1 MNLRQLKYFV
11 RVVEAANMTRA
22 ADELRIAQPALGMQI
37 KQLEEGLGVA
47 LLTRHSRGVS
57 PTAAGE
63 KLFRRAVEI
72 LDLLEL
78 ARREVREDAR
88 EAVRFGLTPSLMQI
102 IGPEL
107 LLLVSERAPQ
117 LVLSLTE
124 EMSHLLVDSLHRA
137 DLDLVL
143 AYEVPDL
150 PGFWKRAIYQED
162 LVLVTAAG
170 DMAAGDPAA
179 GQADQPPVTF
189 AQALARPLILP
200 EARDGVRSLVEKTAA
215 EHGLPVRLE
224 HEVRSI
230 SGIKTLVARGSAAG
244 ILPYGT
250 VLAEVSAGTLTAQP
264 IVTPALRRT
273 LYLAGSRKAGQL
285 ASLPT
290 IRAAVASAMRT
301 LSAAMLGLGQPLSA
315 SEPSQN
321 A

>member
-22 ADELRIAQPALGMQI
+22 ADELRLAQPALGMQI

-72 LDLLEL
+72 LDLVEL
-78 ARREVREDAR
+78 ARREVCEDAR

-137 DLDLVL
+137 DLDLIL

-170 DMAAGDPAA
+170 ERAA

-215 EHGLPVRLE
+215 EHGLPVRLA

-250 VLAEVSAGTLTAQP
+250 VLAEVSAGTLFAQP
-264 IVTPALRRT
+264 IVAPALRRT

-285 ASLPT
+285 AALPT
-290 IRAAVASAMRT
+290 IRAAVGAAMRT
-301 LSAAMLGLGQPLSA
+301 LSAAMLGLGQPLPA

>member
-1 MNLRQLKYFV
+1 MNLRQLTYFV

-37 KQLEEGLGVA
+37 KQLEEGLGVT

-72 LDLLEL
+72 LDLVALT
-78 ARREVREDAR
+78 RRELREDAR

-102 IGPEL
+102 IGAEL
-107 LLLVSERAPQ
+107 LLRISERAPH
-117 LVLSLTE
+117 LAVSLTE

-137 DLDLVL
+137 ELDLIL
-143 AYEVPDL
+143 AYEVPDA
-150 PGFWKRAIYQED
+150 PGCWRRALYQED
-162 LVLVTAAG
+162 LVLVTATGERDTA
-170 DMAAGDPAA
+170 PISF
-179 GQADQPPVTF
+179 TE
-189 AQALARPLILP
+189 ALAHPLILP
-200 EARDGVRSLVEKTAA
+200 EPRDGVRSLVEKTAT
-215 EHGLPVRLE
+215 EHGLVLRLE

-230 SGIKTLVARGSAAG
+230 SGIKTLVARGPAAG

-250 VLAEVSAGTLTAQP
+250 VLAEVAAGTLSARP
-264 IVTPALRRT
+264 IVAPVLRRT

-285 ASLPT
+285 AALPI
-290 IRAAVASAMRT
+290 IRDAVAAAMTT
-301 LSAAMLGLGQPLSA
+301 LSAAVIGLGHPLPA
-315 SEPSQN
+315 AEPQQN

>member
-11 RVVEAANMTRA
+11 RVIEAANMTRA

-37 KQLEEGLGVA
+37 KQLEEGLGVT

-63 KLFRRAVEI
+63 KLFQRAIEI
-72 LDLLEL
+72 LDLVEL
-78 ARREVREDAR
+78 ARREVRDDAR

-107 LLLVSERAPQ
+107 LLRVSERAPQ
-117 LVLSLTE
+117 LSVSLTE

-137 DLDLVL
+137 ELDLIL
-143 AYEVPDL
+143 AYEVLDA
-150 PGFWKRAIYQED
+150 PGFWKRALYQED
-162 LVLVTAAG
+162 LVLVTATGYPDEA
-170 DMAAGDPAA
+170 PI
-179 GQADQPPVTF
+179 TF
-189 AQALARPLILP
+189 AGALAHPLILP
-200 EARDGVRSLVEKTAA
+200 EPRDGVRSLVERTAA
-215 EHGLPVRLE
+215 EHGLTIRLE

-250 VLAEVSAGTLTAQP
+250 VLAEVAAGTLFVRP
-264 IVTPALRRT
+264 IMPALRRT
-273 LYLAGSRKAGQL
+273 LYLVGSRKAGQL
-285 ASLPT
+285 AALPI
-290 IRAAVASAMRT
+290 IRDAVSAAMTT
-301 LSAAMLGLGQPLSA
+301 LSAAMVGLGHPLSA
-315 SEPSQN
+315 AEPPQN